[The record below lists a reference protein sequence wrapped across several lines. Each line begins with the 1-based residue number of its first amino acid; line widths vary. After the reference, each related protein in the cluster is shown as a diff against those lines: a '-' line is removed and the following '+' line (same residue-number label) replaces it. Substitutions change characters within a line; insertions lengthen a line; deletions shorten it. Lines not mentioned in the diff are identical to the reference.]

1 MPDPKSGV
9 LPITL
14 QGNNLAI
21 AKNLKLEYSGKIVI
35 LESRER
41 IELSMEVLQTSALPL
56 GNLDTYKL

>member
-9 LPITL
+9 LPITP

-21 AKNLKLEYSGKIVI
+21 AKNLKLEYSGKIVM